1 MKERYPVYLRIYI
14 RDTEAFRTNILM
26 KNRQALFL
34 NFDIKAQPDEVTCG
48 PTCLHALYGYYHD
61 SVALKK
67 VIEEVKSLQGGGTLA
82 VMLGNHALRRGYKA
96 TLYTYNWNIFDPTWH
111 TLTPLKLIAVLKKQM
126 RYKFKKKKLGVA
138 SRAYIHFLQA
148 GGKICFDELTPDLI
162 KKFLRDQVPV
172 LVGLSATNLYQT
184 PREIGA
190 INKYHS
196 TKGEPVGHFVIING
210 YDDRTKCAYLADPM
224 NPNPLKSQY
233 YSVNF
238 NRLINS
244 ILLGI
249 VTYDCNLLVI
259 QPRA

>member
-1 MKERYPVYLRIYI
+1 MK
-14 RDTEAFRTNILM
+14 THQAF
-26 KNRQALFL
+26 FL

-48 PTCLHALYGYYHD
+48 PTCLHALYNYFQD
-61 SVALKK
+61 EIPLKQ
-67 VIEEVKSLQGGGTLA
+67 VIDEVKSLKGGGTLA
-82 VMLGNHALRRGYKA
+82 VMLGNHAIRRGYKA
-96 TLYTYNWNIFDPTWH
+96 TIYTYNWNVFDPTWAN
-111 TLTPLKLIAVLKKQM
+111 LSSAKLSMMLKKQM
-126 RYKFKKKKLGVA
+126 RYKFKKKKLAVA
-138 SRAYIHFLQA
+138 SQAYIKYLEA
-148 GGKICFDELTPDLI
+148 GGKISFDELTPNLI
-162 KKFLRDQVPV
+162 KKFLQDQVPV

-259 QPRA
+259 QPR